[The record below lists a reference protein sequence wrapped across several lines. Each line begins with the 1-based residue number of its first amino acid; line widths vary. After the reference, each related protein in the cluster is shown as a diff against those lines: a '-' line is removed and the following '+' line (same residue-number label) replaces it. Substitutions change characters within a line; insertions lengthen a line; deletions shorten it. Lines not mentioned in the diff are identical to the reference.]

1 MYIFNQKKKKD
12 IYKKKIPLVV
22 HIFQT
27 YRQNL
32 MLSFKKKKKLTKISE
47 ILE

>member
-1 MYIFNQKKKKD
+1 MYIFNQKKK
-12 IYKKKIPLVV
+12 IFIKKIPFVV

-32 MLSFKKKKKLTKISE
+32 MLSFKKKKE
-47 ILE
+47 IDKN

>member
-1 MYIFNQKKKKD
+1 MKKT
-12 IYKKKIPLVV
+12 IPFVV

-32 MLSFKKKKKLTKISE
+32 MLSFKKKKKE
-47 ILE
+47 IDKN

>member
-1 MYIFNQKKKKD
+1 MYIFNQKKKK
-12 IYKKKIPLVV
+12 IFIKKIPFVV

-32 MLSFKKKKKLTKISE
+32 MLSFKKKKE
-47 ILE
+47 IDKN